1 MTIQEKLFKIQ
12 QNIKVQKTHVNE
24 FGNFNYRSAEDIE
37 AAVKPFLA
45 KAKCVL
51 KLSDDIVLIGDRY
64 YIKATASIVDFD
76 GGEVSTTAFA
86 REQLDKPKMDQSQVT
101 GSASSYARKYA
112 LSGLFALDNE
122 KDADTMDNRPTKS
135 APKEDPNI
143 SVDEAKNLEE
153 LIKAVPGKDPYD
165 VRLAGCLK
173 KVGVSDMADLKQS
186 QYQFLVKLLQK
197 ASAK

>member
-1 MTIQEKLFKIQ
+1 MTIAEKLFKIQ

-45 KAKCVL
+45 EAQCLL
-51 KLSDDIVLIGDRY
+51 KLSDDMVLIGDRY
-64 YIKATASIVDFD
+64 YIKATASIMDFEGND
-76 GGEVSTTAFA
+76 ISTTAFA

-122 KDADTMDNRPTKS
+122 KDADTMDNRPAKS
-135 APKEDPNI
+135 APKEDPPI
-143 SVDEAKNLEE
+143 SIDEAHHLEE
-153 LIKAVPGKDPYD
+153 LIKAAPGTAPFGE
-165 VRLAGCLK
+165 RLTSCLN
-173 KVGVSDMADLKQS
+173 KVGVKDIADLKQS
-186 QYQFLVKLLQK
+186 QYVFLVKLLEK
-197 ASAK
+197 AGKK